1 MKYEEFD
8 NVVYEMT
15 VNLLK
20 MSTEKY
26 QNTKMVLMAQTS
38 DNENLHNFILK
49 VFDYTD
55 ARRRKEIC
63 MNN

>member
-8 NVVYEMT
+8 DVVYEMI
-15 VNLLK
+15 VELLK

-26 QNTKMVLMAQTS
+26 QEIKMVLMAQTS

-55 ARRRKEIC
+55 VRRHKEIC

>member
-1 MKYEEFD
+1 MKNDEFD
-8 NVVYEMT
+8 NAVYEMT

-38 DNENLHNFILK
+38 NNENLHNFILK

-55 ARRRKEIC
+55 ARRCKEIC